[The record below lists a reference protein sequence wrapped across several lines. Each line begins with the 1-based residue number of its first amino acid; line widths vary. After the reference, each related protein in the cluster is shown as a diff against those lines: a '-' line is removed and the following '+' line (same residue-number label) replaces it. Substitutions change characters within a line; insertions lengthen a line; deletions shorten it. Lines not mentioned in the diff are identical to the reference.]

1 MEKVY
6 KNRRKELGL
15 LVYEERSR
23 IGLYL
28 NKNMKIDKEGEVY
41 FYKEMNFAILHFL
54 KGQVNDA
61 Y

>member
-54 KGQVNDA
+54 KG
-61 Y
+61 